1 MALAMDTHTF
11 KIGDTVKTPH
21 GPGVVEGYEDW
32 WTMVRLAGSKILE
45 PFLEGE
51 LSYVTPN
58 NVGMEVRS
66 VPG

>member
-1 MALAMDTHTF
+1 MDSRTF
-11 KIGDTVKTPH
+11 KIGDKVKTPH
-21 GPGVVEGYEDW
+21 GHGVVESYQDW
-32 WTMVRLAGSKILE
+32 WMMVRLVGPKLLE